1 VVEKWSTLRR
11 HLVFDGIRGLSGCD
25 WN

>member
-11 HLVFDGIRGLSGCD
+11 HVVFDGIRGLSGCD